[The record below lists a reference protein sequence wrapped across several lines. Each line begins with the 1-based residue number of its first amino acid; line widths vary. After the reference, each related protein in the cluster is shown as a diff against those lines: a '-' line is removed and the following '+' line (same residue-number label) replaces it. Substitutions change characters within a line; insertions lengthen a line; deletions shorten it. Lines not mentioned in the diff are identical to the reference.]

1 MVETLV
7 TRYQATLRLLRLLI
21 PWVVCC
27 RFCGKK
33 SFCCPFDCLS
43 HPFRRRITG
52 GRGQTLV
59 LFSSIY
65 VFTALVV
72 LGFFAPI
79 PVKTRIWCLMTR
91 RSRLIF
97 MYLESKSM
105 VHHRATRTHSRP
117 LSGEINGG
125 FPTSAALL
133 SSTSCALPSL
143 LMGRWRREIL
153 HRTIIYSPGSVRAL
167 SS

>member
-43 HPFRRRITG
+43 HPFRRRSSKANG

-59 LFSSIY
+59 LFHPIY
-65 VFTALVV
+65 VLTGRVGV
-72 LGFFAPI
+72 LCPNS
-79 PVKTRIWCLMTR
+79 KTRIWCLMTR

-97 MYLESKSM
+97 MYLESTSM